1 MRKAAG
7 KRFRLLCCICSVL
20 ILVCQALYG
29 CGEKDVPVRDE
40 KLIRVGFS
48 QVGSESDW
56 RMANTASMISA
67 LSESSGFEL
76 IFDNAK
82 QRQENQFLAIRNFI
96 QQDVDYIV
104 LAPIA
109 ESGWDD
115 VLQEAKNA
123 GIPVIIVDRQ
133 IDVGDESLYTSWVGS
148 NFLAEGERAIR
159 WLEGAIQQQGRL
171 NQPLRILHIQGTDG
185 ATAQIQR
192 TKALNDAVRTHPGW
206 TVVSRLKGEYTEA
219 KAYELVRDFLSSGE
233 PIDVIYSE
241 NDNMSFGAIR
251 ALDEAGISYGRD
263 GDVMIISF
271 DAVRDALK
279 LCLEGK
285 INICVECNPL
295 HGPRVA
301 SLITQLESGETPPK
315 LTYVDETF
323 FSSGVLSEELIE
335 ERKY

>member
-7 KRFRLLCCICSVL
+7 KRFRLLCCLCSVL

-335 ERKY
+335 EREY

>member
-1 MRKAAG
+1 MIKRSGKCRPLCAVLAA
-7 KRFRLLCCICSVL
+7 L
-20 ILVCQALYG
+20 ILLISICCAG
-29 CGEKDVPVRDE
+29 CGQKDVPVQEED
-40 KLIRVGFS
+40 LIRVGFS

-67 LSESSGFEL
+67 LSEENGFEL

-82 QRQENQFLAIRNFI
+82 QRQENQLLAIRNFI

-115 VLQEAKNA
+115 VLQEAKDA

-133 IDVGDESLYTSWVGS
+133 IAVGDESLYTSWVGS
-148 NFLAEGERAIR
+148 NFLEEGQRAIR
-159 WLEGAIQQQGRL
+159 WLEGTVQQQGRL
-171 NQPLRILHIQGTDG
+171 NQPLRILHIMGTDG

-192 TKALNDAVRTHPGW
+192 TKALNDAARTHPGW
-206 TVVSRLKGEYTEA
+206 KIVSRLKGEYTEA
-219 KAYELVRDFLSSGE
+219 KAYELVRDFLQTGE
-233 PIDVIYSE
+233 EIDVIYSE
-241 NDNMSFGAIR
+241 NDNMTFGAIR
-251 ALDEAGISYGRD
+251 ALEEAGIRCGTD

-285 INICVECNPL
+285 ISVCVECNPL

-301 SLITQLESGETPPK
+301 SLIRQLEAGETPAK

-323 FSSGVLSEELIE
+323 FSPGVLSEELISGRE
-335 ERKY
+335 Y